1 MSAQLKVEL
10 LLAAIDKVTA
20 PLDAMKVAGKK
31 LSTELGEARRALK
44 GLEGARLKINDLQHT
59 NVELKQLKDK
69 LAAAAGSA
77 ERAQQAL
84 INAEKP
90 TTKLK
95 IAAREAAR
103 AHRELIEQE
112 SALIAKQSRLS
123 ASLKEAGIDTG
134 KLGKEEQSLKAKI
147 TATTQSIDAQTKAL
161 ERHAQRAND
170 AKRINEAASK
180 MQGYSSAMKSA
191 GTQAVITGGVM
202 AAGLSQ
208 PIKAF
213 ADAEDAATELKVS
226 MMNASGTVAPEFEKI
241 SALATELGNRL
252 PGTTADFQTMMTVL
266 KQNGIESQSILD
278 GVGKSTAHLAVA
290 LKMPFDEAAQFA
302 ARMATATD
310 VANDKMLDFM
320 DSIAKTRNVGVQV
333 EEMKMAFGRSGGKL
347 KELGIQGL
355 EASQKM
361 SVLYAM
367 LIKTGLSGETV
378 GTGFSSMLGAVQDY
392 TYGLTKGGI
401 AAKQMLDGKGIKLDL
416 LDKNGKLKDVRS
428 MIGEF
433 QKLNTLDAE
442 TKATVMNSLVGKGQ
456 DAQMLSTLIEGG
468 TAAYDAM
475 NKKMQEQADLNTKV
489 EQQLGT
495 LKNAWDAATG
505 TAMNALAGFGEAMG
519 GDLKG
524 LADKMGKLSERTG
537 AWMKD
542 HPTMTKWIG
551 RTVLALTGLSLA
563 FGATALAA
571 GFILNPF
578 AKVWKA
584 YQLFGD
590 FKAGGGVIK
599 IATKLKD
606 IGGVAGRLAGPLS
619 RLGGVLSSSLL
630 KALPTLRM
638 TGVWIYR
645 IFGGPIYTRLFQII
659 GAGLLKAG
667 SAALRFA
674 GTLAKVAGWASRLPG
689 ISHII
694 GLINTVLLKSIGLVV
709 RLGTSL
715 FRFIQIFRAIGIAAM
730 TNPLFLAIALI
741 AGAAFLIWKNW
752 DKLKAKFM
760 SFSPAVRGALYLLF
774 WPITLLA
781 LGAKKIMDNWDK
793 IKPKMLKLWGSIKSI
808 IANVWDAIKGKI
820 KSAWDSILRTLDSM
834 GLKAVANM
842 LRAGANI
849 VQGLWD
855 GIQNKWGAFKDWLSG
870 MAAGIAK
877 TVENALGIKSPS
889 RVFMAIG
896 GYTMQGLR
904 KGMESASGKAIAIA
918 GKIAKRISAVGTP
931 QMAFA
936 GYSGQPR
943 QGARSLA
950 QTNRATRAGDFNM
963 GGVTIKIYA
972 HPSMSA
978 EDIGREVRR
987 EMNNLH
993 REQKM
998 RAKAS
1003 YLDRD

>member
-134 KLGKEEQSLKAKI
+134 KLGKEEQALKAKI

-170 AKRINEAASK
+170 VKRINEAASK

-213 ADAEDAATELKVS
+213 ADAEDAAMQLKVS
-226 MMNASGTVAPEFEKI
+226 MMGAGGQVQAEFEQVNQ
-241 SALATELGNRL
+241 LAMNLGNRL
-252 PGTTADFQTMMTVL
+252 PGTTADFQNMMTAL
-266 KQNGIESQSILD
+266 QRNGIDAKSVLS
-278 GVGKSTAHLAVA
+278 GVGESAAYLAVS
-290 LKMPFDEAAQFA
+290 LKMPTEEAAVFA
-302 ARMATATD
+302 AKMKGALKATD
-310 VANDKMLDFM
+310 SEMMGVM
-320 DSIAKTRNVGVQV
+320 DTIQKGFNLGVTTD
-333 EEMKMAFGRSGGKL
+333 
-347 KELGIQGL
+347 
-355 EASQKM
+355 
-361 SVLYAM
+361 AM
-367 LIKTGLSGETV
+367 LAGYSKMTPALRVLRMEGDAAAKALAPLLIQANKMGMAGESAGNAFQKV
-378 GTGFSSMLGAVQDY
+378 IRLAVQ
-392 TYGLTKGGI
+392 
-401 AAKQMLDGKGIKLDL
+401 A
-416 LDKNGKLKDVRS
+416 
-428 MIGEF
+428 
-433 QKLNTLDAE
+433 NT
-442 TKATVMNSLVGKGQ
+442 NSKGQ
-456 DAQMLSTLIEGG
+456 DAAKAAGVQALNFNDKNGNFAGLENAYKELEKLKGLSDEARANVISAYFGNDAETMQALGIMIDGGVEGYKKVQADMAKQADLQTRVNKQLSTLANI
-468 TAAYDAM
+468 
-475 NKKMQEQADLNTKV
+475 
-489 EQQLGT
+489 
-495 LKNAWDAATG
+495 WDAAKG
-505 TAMNALAGFGEAMG
+505 TLMNVLAGFGEAMG

-793 IKPKMLKLWGSIKSI
+793 IKPKMLKLWASIKSI
-808 IANVWDAIKGKI
+808 IANVWDAIKGKV
-820 KSAWDSILRTLDSM
+820 KSAWDSILSTLDSM

-904 KGMESASGKAIAIA
+904 NGMESASGKAIAIA

-936 GYSGQPR
+936 GYAGHGTSNMPAQSKLR
-943 QGARSLA
+943 ASQSSRSA
-950 QTNRATRAGDFNM
+950 DYSMGDIHIIIN
-963 GGVTIKIYA
+963 T
-972 HPSMSA
+972 HPGMSA